1 TLYDAYS
8 LFGAISLDLGSANQ
22 LSGYALL
29 ARNRRGRSAPITEEV
44 FDLAGRTYN
53 PNWGWMG
60 GRIRNARERVIE
72 EPICGF
78 NYKLQTQALKFRIGL
93 AYKSGFQNS
102 GRLGYYE
109 APNPDPTYYRYLPSY
124 YINNEFGINF
134 KSAQQVA
141 DEFIG
146 KGQIPWNS
154 LYLANSNNA
163 AGKAS
168 YVLYSDVIKGNTWT
182 TSLNTNLKISR
193 ALQLDFGLSYRNTRT
208 SNFSR
213 LEDLLGAAY
222 HLDIDP
228 FSDTKNDMQG
238 TLQKQK
244 GEPFAYNYRLH
255 LRALDSYVQLQL
267 NTKHWEAF
275 TTMGWGYRSSQRIGE
290 FQNARYPDN
299 SQGPG
304 PLMAHSGLGLKGGFG
319 YKPNGRIAFNINGL
333 FQTRPPLPKNVFIN
347 PRDND
352 NFITYN
358 MLPTVTSVEGNT
370 LIRFPKLIGRISG
383 FSTWFRNES
392 EIGFYYTDTGLG
404 SDFVQ
409 EVLTDVSKVHQGL
422 EFGLE
427 YKLSSA
433 VALTFAGTYSAY
445 RYANNPEASLHFDVS
460 ENDQNPIDPSGSI
473 ALGKAELNGI
483 KLARGPQKALSF
495 GVSYRDPDFWFVS
508 ATLNQLGDNYM
519 DSAVLPRTE
528 SFYLDPA
535 TRETATNIDS
545 ELVSG
550 MLKQSPLPRAHILNL
565 IGGKSWLIKGRYLGV
580 FASIN
585 NVLDATF
592 RTGGFQQSRNGHYDQ
607 FIKDNLSTRPSF
619 APKYWYGYGRTYFI
633 NLSLSF

>member
-1 TLYDAYS
+1 
-8 LFGAISLDLGSANQ
+8 
-22 LSGYALL
+22 
-29 ARNRRGRSAPITEEV
+29 
-44 FDLAGRTYN
+44 
-53 PNWGWMG
+53 
-60 GRIRNARERVIE
+60 
-72 EPICGF
+72 
-78 NYKLQTQALKFRIGL
+78 
-93 AYKSGFQNS
+93 
-102 GRLGYYE
+102 
-109 APNPDPTYYRYLPSY
+109 
-124 YINNEFGINF
+124 
-134 KSAQQVA
+134 
-141 DEFIG
+141 
-146 KGQIPWNS
+146 
-154 LYLANSNNA
+154 
-163 AGKAS
+163 
-168 YVLYSDVIKGNTWT
+168 
-182 TSLNTNLKISR
+182 
-193 ALQLDFGLSYRNTRT
+193 FGLSYRN
-208 SNFSR
+208 SMAAYFAK
-213 LEDLLGAAY
+213 LDDLLGASY
-222 HLDIDP
+222 HLDMDP
-228 FSDTKNDMQG
+228 FSVTQNDMQG

-267 NTKHWEAF
+267 DTKHWEAF

-290 FQNARYPDN
+290 FQNARFPDN

-304 PLMAHSGLGLKGGFG
+304 PLIAHSGLSLKGGLG
-319 YKPNGRIAFNINGL
+319 YKPNGRIAFNIQGML
-333 FQTRPPLPKNVFIN
+333 QTRPPLPKNVFIN

-352 NFITYN
+352 KFITYN
-358 MLPTVTSVEGNT
+358 VLPTVGSVEVNT

-409 EVLTDVSKVHQGL
+409 EVLTDVSRVHQGL

-445 RYANNPEASLHFDVS
+445 RYANNPEASLYFDVS
-460 ENDQNPIDPSGSI
+460 ENDRNPIDPSGSI
-473 ALGKAELNGI
+473 ALGKVELNGI
-483 KLARGPQKALSF
+483 KLARGPQKALAF

-508 ATLNQLGDNYM
+508 ATLNQLGDNYI

-535 TRETATNIDS
+535 TRETATNIDR

-550 MLKQSPLPRAHILNL
+550 MLKQSPLPRAHLLNL
-565 IGGKSWLIKGRYLGV
+565 IGGKSWLIKGTYLGV

-592 RTGGFQQSRNGHYDQ
+592 RTGGFQQSRNGHYAQ